1 MWAQGSPVDELNQE
15 FERLYAVS
23 GWNQA
28 RIARELQ
35 LHPSVISRYR
45 KGRAKPSLTVLSFFA
60 AKLGQKLLL
69 PGTDS
74 GTLIY
79 DGPPMLEPFEREFVD
94 QLRRFHPSQRR
105 EIVRGL
111 SIVLDAVVQPVT
123 FSDPSG
129 KFDGAPLKVSPLDA
143 AAAKAAQDRR
153 EALATALIADEL
165 EKLAKRGKASGSAAS
180 GPPTPKGRIAP
191 KGEGS
196 RD

>member
-1 MWAQGSPVDELNQE
+1 MDELNQE

-35 LHPSVISRYR
+35 LDPSVISRYR
-45 KGRAKPSLTVLSFFA
+45 KGQAKPSLTVLSFFA

-79 DGPPMLEPFEREFVD
+79 DGPLMLEPFERELVD
-94 QLRRFHPSQRR
+94 QVRRFHPSQRR
-105 EIVRGL
+105 EIARGI
-111 SIVLDAVVQPVT
+111 SIVLDAVMQPVT
-123 FSDPSG
+123 YGEAAG
-129 KFDGAPLKVSPLDA
+129 KPQGEPPKVSTAD
-143 AAAKAAQDRR
+143 AAAKAAVDKR
-153 EALATALIADEL
+153 EALATALLADEL
-165 EKLAKRGKASGSAAS
+165 AKLRKAKGSSASE
-180 GPPTPKGRIAP
+180 PPTPKARIGP
-191 KGEGS
+191 KGGGS